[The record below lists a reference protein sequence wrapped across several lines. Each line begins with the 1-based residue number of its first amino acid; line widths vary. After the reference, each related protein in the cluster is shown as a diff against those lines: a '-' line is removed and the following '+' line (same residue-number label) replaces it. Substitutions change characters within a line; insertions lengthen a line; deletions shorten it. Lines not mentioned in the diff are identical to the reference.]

1 MDTFSLSASIEV
13 LITLLGGI
21 LHSVHLTYCFFY
33 TEKGQEP
40 PMYAPRKLTTS
51 ALIGVE

>member
-1 MDTFSLSASIEV
+1 MDTFSLSASIKV

-21 LHSVHLTYCFFY
+21 LHSVHLTSCFFY

-40 PMYAPRKLTTS
+40 LMYAARKLPTS
-51 ALIGVE
+51 TLIGIE